1 MKKKKTLSIQKY
13 LSIFKGLRLPWLFL
27 ILSVAGAILNYLFTL
42 NLADLTAD
50 VVSATGDVETAKLAS
65 YVIAALMVV
74 IGTTASYW
82 FREIAAQKINL
93 SLRIKLWKKLVRLP
107 RNQYD
112 KDGGEGFVS
121 RITTDCTFSS
131 TFFTMVVELA
141 SLTVGI
147 VIYYVEL
154 FSTNATISAAS
165 VLILPVTVLIAWGYG
180 KLCYIVN
187 LNNQE
192 RLSETTEYLIERVYN
207 MPLLRAA
214 NMQEKERQAGVQR
227 FDTLYKVEIQK
238 GLLASLNIF
247 INGAVPL
254 VSMAIVF
261 VVGDR
266 FVNAGAMTA
275 GGVYAFY
282 LVANNAAVLFANI
295 VEYAGSIRGSIG
307 AMERVAETFE
317 QSEEDVRSGEVTP
330 ENGKVTVDHVT
341 FGYTEAPILNDAEI
355 TIPENKLTVIVG
367 ANGAGKSTLFR
378 LLERFYVPNEGT
390 ICVNGKAAGEYSV
403 ESWRQ
408 RIGYMPQD
416 GVLMAGTIRTN
427 LSMGA
432 DHLYSDEEISAVV
445 KQLALEPF
453 FASLPD
459 GFDSTVEAGG
469 KNYSGGQK
477 QLLGMMRVLLYDPE
491 ILLLDE
497 ATSSLDAH
505 SAHQIKG
512 ALKEIC
518 QSRTVVMIAHDLQ
531 TILEADHAIILR
543 DGKAVYA
550 GDPRQV
556 LTEINNYRKEIMG
569 Q

>member
-13 LSIFKGLRLPWLFL
+13 LSIYKGLRLPWLFL
-27 ILSVAGAILNYLFTL
+27 VLSVAGAILNYLFTL

-50 VVSATGDVETAKLAS
+50 VVSATGNVETAKLAG

-74 IGTTASYW
+74 FGTTASYW

-93 SLRIKLWKKLVRLP
+93 SLRIKLWKKLIHLP

-112 KDGGEGFVS
+112 QDGGESFVS

-131 TFFTMVVELA
+131 TFFTMMVEFA
-141 SLTVGI
+141 ALTVGI

-154 FSTNATISAAS
+154 FSTNVTISAAS
-165 VLILPVTVLIAWGYG
+165 ILILPVTVLIAWGYG
-180 KLCYIVN
+180 KLCYHVN

-192 RLSETTEYLIERVYN
+192 RISETTGYLIERVYN
-207 MPLLRAA
+207 MPLLRAS
-214 NMQEKERQAGVQR
+214 NMQDKERQAGVQR

-238 GLLASLNIF
+238 GLLDSLNTF
-247 INGAVPL
+247 INGAVPV

-261 VVGDR
+261 VVGAK

-282 LVANNAAVLFANI
+282 LVANNAAILFANI
-295 VEYAGSIRGSIG
+295 VEYVGSIRASVG
-307 AMERVAETFE
+307 AMERVVGTLD
-317 QSEEDVRSGEVTP
+317 QTEEDVSSGEVTP
-330 ENGKVTVDHVT
+330 ENVKVTVNHVT
-341 FGYTEAPILNDAEI
+341 FGYTEAPILDDAEI
-355 TIPENKLTVIVG
+355 TIPQNKFTVIVG
-367 ANGAGKSTLFR
+367 SNGAGKSTLFR
-378 LLERFYVPNEGT
+378 LLERFYAPNEGR
-390 ICVNGKAAGEYSV
+390 ICVNGKAAETYSV

-427 LSMGA
+427 LSMGS
-432 DHLYSDEEISAVV
+432 DHLYSDEEISSVV
-445 KQLALEPF
+445 GQLALEPF

-459 GFDSTVEAGG
+459 GFDSAVEAGG
-469 KNYSGGQK
+469 KNYSGGQR

-497 ATSSLDAH
+497 ATSNLDAH
-505 SAHQIKG
+505 SVHQIKG
-512 ALKEIC
+512 ALREIC

-556 LTEINNYRKEIMG
+556 LAEINNYREEIMG

>member
-261 VVGDR
+261 VVGAR

-390 ICVNGKAAGEYSV
+390 ICVNGKAAGEYSI

-512 ALKEIC
+512 ALKESC

>member
-238 GLLASLNIF
+238 GLLASLNVF

-261 VVGDR
+261 VVGAG

-307 AMERVAETFE
+307 AMERVAGTFE

-390 ICVNGKAAGEYSV
+390 ICVNGKAAGEYSI

-497 ATSSLDAH
+497 ATSNLDAH

>member
-1 MKKKKTLSIQKY
+1 MKQKKTLSIQKY

-27 ILSVAGAILNYLFTL
+27 ILSVAGAVLNYLFTL

-50 VVSATGDVETAKLAS
+50 VVSAAGDVETEKLTS
-65 YVIAALMVV
+65 YVTAALMVV
-74 IGTTASYW
+74 IGTTAWYW

-93 SLRIKLWKKLVRLP
+93 SLRIKLWKKLVHLP

-131 TFFTMVVELA
+131 TFFTMMVELA

-147 VIYYVEL
+147 VIYYVDL
-154 FSTNATISAAS
+154 FSTNVTISAAS
-165 VLILPVTVLIAWGYG
+165 ILILPVTVLIAWGYG
-180 KLCYIVN
+180 KLCYAVN

-214 NMQEKERQAGVQR
+214 NMQEKEKQAGVQK
-227 FDTLYKVEIQK
+227 FDTLYRVEIQK
-238 GLLASLNIF
+238 GLLDSLNVF
-247 INGAVPL
+247 ISGAVPV

-261 VVGDR
+261 VVGAG
-266 FVNAGAMTA
+266 FVNAGTMTT
-275 GGVYAFY
+275 GGIYAFY
-282 LVANNAAVLFANI
+282 LVANNAAMLFANI

-307 AMERVAETFE
+307 AMERVAETLE
-317 QSEEDVRSGEVTP
+317 QSEEDISSGEVTP
-330 ENGKVTVDHVT
+330 ENVKVTVNHVT
-341 FGYTEAPILNDAEI
+341 FSYADAPILNDAEI
-355 TIPENKLTVIVG
+355 TIPKNKLTVIVG

-378 LLERFYVPNEGT
+378 LLERFYAPNEGA
-390 ICVNGKAAGEYSV
+390 ICVNGKAAGAYSV
-403 ESWRQ
+403 ESWRR

-432 DHLYSDEEISAVV
+432 DRLYSDEEISAVA

-459 GFDSTVEAGG
+459 GFDSAVEAGG
-469 KNYSGGQK
+469 KNYSGGQR
-477 QLLGMMRVLLYDPE
+477 QLLGMIRVLLYDPE
-491 ILLLDE
+491 ILFLDE
-497 ATSSLDAH
+497 ATSNLDAH
-505 SAHQIKG
+505 SARQIKG

-556 LTEINNYRKEIMG
+556 LTEINDYRKEIMG

>member
-27 ILSVAGAILNYLFTL
+27 TLSVAGAILSYLFTL

-50 VVSATGDVETAKLAS
+50 VVSATGDVKKTKLAG

-93 SLRIKLWKKLVRLP
+93 SLRIKLWKKLVHLP

-131 TFFTMVVELA
+131 TFFTMMVEFA
-141 SLTVGI
+141 SLAVGV

-165 VLILPVTVLIAWGYG
+165 ILLLPVTVLIAWGYG
-180 KLCYIVN
+180 RLCYLLN

-214 NMQEKERQAGVQR
+214 NMQEKESQAGVQR
-227 FDTLYKVEIQK
+227 FATLYKVEIQK
-238 GLLASLNIF
+238 GLLASLNTF
-247 INGAVPL
+247 INGAVP
-254 VSMAIVF
+254 VISMAIVF
-261 VVGDR
+261 VVGAG

-282 LVANNAAVLFANI
+282 LVANSAAVLFANI

-307 AMERVAETFE
+307 AMERVAETLE
-317 QSEEDVRSGEVTP
+317 QAEEDVKSGEITP
-330 ENGKVTVDHVT
+330 KNGKVTVEHVT
-341 FGYTEAPILNDAEI
+341 FGYTGASILNDAEI

-367 ANGAGKSTLFR
+367 SNGAGKSTLFR
-378 LLERFYVPNEGT
+378 LLERFYVPKEGA

-403 ESWRQ
+403 ESWRH

-432 DHLYSDEEISAVV
+432 DHLYSDEEINVVV

-459 GFDSTVEAGG
+459 GFDSAVEAGG
-469 KNYSGGQK
+469 KNYSGGQR

-497 ATSSLDAH
+497 VTSNLDAH
-505 SAHQIKG
+505 SARQIKG

-531 TILEADHAIILR
+531 TILEADHALILR

-556 LTEINNYRKEIMG
+556 LTEINDYRREVMG

>member
-1 MKKKKTLSIQKY
+1 MKKRKTLSIQKY

-50 VVSATGDVETAKLAS
+50 VVSATGDVEAAKLVS

-74 IGTTASYW
+74 IGITASYW

-93 SLRIKLWKKLVRLP
+93 SLRIKLWKKLIHLP

-131 TFFTMVVELA
+131 TLFTMMVELA

-147 VIYYVEL
+147 VIYYADL

-165 VLILPVTVLIAWGYG
+165 ILILPVTVLIAWGYG

-214 NMQEKERQAGVQR
+214 NMQEKEIQAGVQR

-238 GLLASLNIF
+238 GLLASLNTF
-247 INGAVPL
+247 INGAVPV

-261 VVGDR
+261 VVGAG

-282 LVANNAAVLFANI
+282 LVANNAATLFANM

-307 AMERVAETFE
+307 AMERVAGTLE
-317 QSEEDVRSGEVTP
+317 QYEEDVKAGEATP
-330 ENGKVTVDHVT
+330 ENIRVTVDHVT
-341 FGYTEAPILNDAEI
+341 FGYTESLILNDAEI
-355 TIPENKLTVIVG
+355 TIPKNKLTVIVG
-367 ANGAGKSTLFR
+367 TNGTGKSTLFR

-390 ICVNGKAAGEYSV
+390 ICANGKAAEEYSV

-432 DHLYSDEEISAVV
+432 DRLYSDEEISAVA
-445 KQLALEPF
+445 KRLALEPF

-459 GFDSTVEAGG
+459 GFDSAVEAGG

-497 ATSSLDAH
+497 ATSNLDAH
-505 SAHQIKG
+505 SAHQIKV

-543 DGKAVYA
+543 DGKAVYT

-556 LTEINNYRKEIMG
+556 LMEINNYRKKIMG

>member
-1 MKKKKTLSIQKY
+1 MKKEKTLSIQKY
-13 LSIFKGLRLPWLFL
+13 LSIYKGLRLPWLFL
-27 ILSVAGAILNYLFTL
+27 LLSVAGAILNYLFTL

-50 VVSATGDVETAKLAS
+50 VVSATGDVETAKLAG

-93 SLRIKLWKKLVRLP
+93 SLRIKLWKKLVHLP

-131 TFFTMVVELA
+131 TFFTMMVELA

-154 FSTNATISAAS
+154 FSTNTTISTAS
-165 VLILPVTVLIAWGYG
+165 ILILPVTVLIAWGYG
-180 KLCYIVN
+180 KLCYVVN
-187 LNNQE
+187 LKNQD
-192 RLSETTEYLIERVYN
+192 RLSETTEYLVERVYN
-207 MPLLRAA
+207 MPLLRAS
-214 NMQEKERQAGVQR
+214 NMQEKERQAGIQR

-238 GLLASLNIF
+238 GLLASLNTF
-247 INGAVPL
+247 INGAVP
-254 VSMAIVF
+254 VISMAIVF
-261 VVGDR
+261 VVGAK

-282 LVANNAAVLFANI
+282 LVANSAATLFANI
-295 VEYAGSIRGSIG
+295 VDYAGSIRGSIG
-307 AMERVAETFE
+307 AMERVAETLE
-317 QSEEDVRSGEVTP
+317 QSEEDIRSGEVAP
-330 ENGKVTVDHVT
+330 KNAKVTVDHVT
-341 FGYTEAPILNDAEI
+341 FGYTETPILNDAEI

-378 LLERFYVPNEGT
+378 LLERYYIPNEGA
-390 ICVNGKAAGEYSV
+390 ICVNGKAAGAYSV

-432 DHLYSDEEISAVV
+432 DHLYSDEEISAVA
-445 KQLALEPF
+445 KKLALDSF

-459 GFDSTVEAGG
+459 GFDSAVEAGG

-477 QLLGMMRVLLYDPE
+477 QLLGMMRVLLYNPE

-497 ATSSLDAH
+497 ATSNLDAH
-505 SAHQIKG
+505 SARQIKE
-512 ALKEIC
+512 ALKKIC

-550 GDPRQV
+550 GDPRKV
-556 LTEINNYRKEIMG
+556 LTEINDYRKEIMG

>member
-261 VVGDR
+261 VVGAG

-307 AMERVAETFE
+307 AMERVAGTFE

-390 ICVNGKAAGEYSV
+390 ICVNGKAAGEYSI

-497 ATSSLDAH
+497 ATSNLDAH